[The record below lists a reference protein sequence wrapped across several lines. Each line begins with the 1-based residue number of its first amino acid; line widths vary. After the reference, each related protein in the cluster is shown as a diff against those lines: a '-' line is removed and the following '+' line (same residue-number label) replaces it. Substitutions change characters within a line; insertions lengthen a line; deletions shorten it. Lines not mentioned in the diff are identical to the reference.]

1 MMNTLKFPAFRSSG
15 KAVQL
20 SEILA
25 VIPENNLVWSI
36 IEFNGTG
43 IAPFDLSMDE
53 FEELVSNKPCGLT
66 LTWNELKRISSGFYQ
81 TFDCLIVGAKT
92 NKDIS
97 DALTIGDN
105 FYVCDVL
112 LNAFDSTEWSV
123 WARDVELMKQFRA
136 VY

>member
-1 MMNTLKFPAFRSSG
+1 MMNTLKFPAFRSNG

-25 VIPENNLVWSI
+25 VIPENSLVWSI
-36 IEFNGTG
+36 IEFSGTG

-53 FEELVSNKPCGLT
+53 FEELVSQKPSGLT

-97 DALTIGDN
+97 DALLAGEN
-105 FYVCDVL
+105 FYACDVL

-123 WARDVELMKQFRA
+123 WTRDVEWMHRLRA